1 MLCYELIIF
10 IGYNGYYFICH
21 VQKNVIFY
29 FTYTIFNKE
38 FFFKCT
44 NSHVKEHKLYIK
56 LLDKISPE
64 TELSVS
70 RPSSEDKPAPIPI
83 LTI

>member
-1 MLCYELIIF
+1 MLCSELIIF
-10 IGYNGYYFICH
+10 IGYNSYYFICH
-21 VQKNVIFY
+21 IQKNVIFY
-29 FTYTIFNKE
+29 FTYAIFNKK